1 MKFESCKKV
10 WEFRKESR
18 ITIDANKVGPELEYI
33 QENNI
38 NKQLLPKDVVDYAK
52 SHPESELY
60 KGFEWNKDK
69 AAYQYWLTQARQII
83 YNIRVIKLE
92 DNKVPLTYSV
102 KVIPYVHI
110 PGEIG
115 YQTTSVVVK
124 NENSYEKLKQ
134 KAYRDLLYWKEKY
147 SMIVEL
153 EDIFK
158 AIEYLKI

>member
-1 MKFESCKKV
+1 MLV
-10 WEFRKESR
+10 
-18 ITIDANKVGPELEYI
+18 
-33 QENNI
+33 I
-38 NKQLLPKDVVDYAK
+38 NVQTRLGYVAMSMNLQNCSPSKTATVSILD
-52 SHPESELY
+52 
-60 KGFEWNKDK
+60 
-69 AAYQYWLTQARQII
+69 
-83 YNIRVIKLE
+83 KLE

-115 YQTTSVVVK
+115 YQATSVVVK
-124 NENSYEKLKQ
+124 NENNYEKLKQ